1 MRTRA
6 LENEIFVCGVNP
18 SYTYHT
24 YQSDGHSMLVNPD
37 GQILQEMNESP
48 GLCETEID
56 LSQISKLR
64 WRMPFYEIR
73 RSDLYEL
80 KEKKK

>member
-1 MRTRA
+1 
-6 LENEIFVCGVNP
+6 
-18 SYTYHT
+18 
-24 YQSDGHSMLVNPD
+24 MLVNPD
-37 GQILQEMNESP
+37 GKILQEMNESP